1 MTDKVSAGQKLSA
14 SPLRKASVI
23 NDVMDTIA
31 FVKQQQMGGGG
42 DMIRG
47 IRHTD
52 IVKIRNDSGGDLV
65 AGRVLQLGGYLYDEM
80 NRRNILFEAD
90 TPEDEERFAILGE
103 PIKSGEI
110 GIAHVSGVCIA
121 VVNVTD
127 IEHTRAT
134 PENGETVLKSGGG
147 GPIRILSEL
156 EETGEQEVAVLI
168 DFAGPSLA
176 PFTLTEDIGATTSGE
191 ASATILEW
199 DFTTTKH
206 SGETVLDN
214 GGIFE
219 GGTSGSNGIALK
231 VGSEYHIIQLACG
244 S

>member
-1 MTDKVSAGQKLSA
+1 MAEKVSSGQKLVT

-23 NDVMDTIA
+23 NDVLDA
-31 FVKQQQMGGGG
+31 VDFVKQQQMGGGG
-42 DMIRG
+42 DAIRG
-47 IRHTD
+47 IRQTD
-52 IVKIRNDSGGDLV
+52 IVKVRNDSGGDLV

-121 VVNVTD
+121 VVNVGSTT
-127 IEHTRAT
+127 HTRAI
-134 PENGETVLKSGGG
+134 PEDGETVLKSGGG

-156 EETGEQEVAVLI
+156 DGTGEQEVVVLI
-168 DFAGPSLA
+168 DFAGPSLVA
-176 PFTLTEDIGATTSGE
+176 FTLTEDIGNTTSGE

-199 DFTTTKH
+199 DFSTTKH

-214 GGIFE
+214 GGIFAD
-219 GGTSGSNGIALK
+219 GTSGSKGIAVK
-231 VGSEYHIIQLACG
+231 IGSEYHIIQLACG